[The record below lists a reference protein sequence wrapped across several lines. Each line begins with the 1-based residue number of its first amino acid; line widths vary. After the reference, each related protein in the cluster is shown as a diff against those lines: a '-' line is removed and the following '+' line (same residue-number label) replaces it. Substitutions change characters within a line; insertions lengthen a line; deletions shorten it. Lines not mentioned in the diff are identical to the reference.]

1 MARKKQKTAAQ
12 CATALNYFISF
23 LLIATQDKNEDNA
36 RKTIDTIIDLIM
48 LFLKSS
54 PVLLICKWYIIFP
67 KLVNLVESTFLLG
80 KATDNNKLTNEYK
93 SVPIVEY
100 TSPLIIVRLVDLVT

>member
-1 MARKKQKTAAQ
+1 MQNLAKRYPSDHKSIFRREKSKKTAAQ

-80 KATDNNKLTNEYK
+80 KATDNNKTASL
-93 SVPIVEY
+93 
-100 TSPLIIVRLVDLVT
+100 